1 MANIVKTKMKRNAA
15 VELPAAT
22 AITTSGVD
30 VDFNGKDEMT
40 LLLIAS
46 TAGSKVNVTIAK
58 GTGIQAVGDEVV
70 EVPAGKTVGVVL
82 ESAKF
87 KKLADGT
94 VNIKASATGT
104 TVQVVEL

>member
-1 MANIVKTKMKRNAA
+1 MASIVKTKMKRNAA

-22 AITTSGVD
+22 AITTTGVD
-30 VDFNGKDEMT
+30 IDFNGKDEMT
-40 LLLIAS
+40 LLLITS
-46 TAGSKVNVTIAK
+46 TASSAVTLTIAK
-58 GTGIQAVGDEVV
+58 GTGIQAVADETVS
-70 EVPAGKTVGVVL
+70 VPANKTVGVVL

-87 KKLADGT
+87 KNLKDGT

>member
-1 MANIVKTKMKRNAA
+1 MANVVKTKMIRNAA

-22 AITTSGVD
+22 AITTSGVK
-30 VDFNGKDEMT
+30 VDFSGKDEMI

-46 TAGSKVNVTIAK
+46 TASSAVTVTISK
-58 GTGIQAVGDEVV
+58 GNGIQAVADETVSI
-70 EVPAGKTVGVVL
+70 PAGKTCGIVL

-87 KKLADGT
+87 KNLSDGT
-94 VNIKASATGT
+94 VSIKASATGT